1 MKTPFRFVT
10 NQNKTALVIVFPP
23 AVKSLFNSEVHG
35 LVREVQ
41 GMLDG
46 VYVTYAHS
54 SGTSPDLRDAMAA
67 ARFVGCESMVVVPIG
82 ASDTARFIDTGSKGD
97 WLLTA
102 LPVLS
107 VLDAPA
113 LADAYLAA
121 VAEAR
126 RAA

>member
-1 MKTPFRFVT
+1 MKTPFRFASAGT
-10 NQNKTALVIVFPP
+10 KAALLIVFPP
-23 AVKSLFNSEVHG
+23 TVKGLFNSEVHR

-41 GMLDG
+41 ELLDE
-46 VYVTYAHS
+46 VYVTDAHS

-67 ARFVGCESMVVVPIG
+67 ARFGGCESMVVVPIG
-82 ASDTARFIDTGSKGD
+82 ASDAARFIDTGSKGD

-102 LPVLS
+102 SPVLS

-121 VAEAR
+121 VAEAG